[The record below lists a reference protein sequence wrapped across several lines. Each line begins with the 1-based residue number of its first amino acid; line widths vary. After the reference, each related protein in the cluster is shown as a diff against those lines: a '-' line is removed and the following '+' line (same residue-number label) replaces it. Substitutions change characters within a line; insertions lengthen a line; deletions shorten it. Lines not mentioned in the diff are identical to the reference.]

1 MNLAP
6 RSIAMLIH
14 FKAERGTSTLVSD
27 DALWL
32 VVVADSQSHEK
43 KQAGLIMEATS
54 TAGIPTTG

>member
-1 MNLAP
+1 
-6 RSIAMLIH
+6 MLIH

-32 VVVADSQSHEK
+32 VVVADSHSHEK

-54 TAGIPTTG
+54 TVGIPTTG